1 MKLLILSLVF
11 ILTLNSYA
19 QEFTVHQLDS
29 LYHLFARINN
39 VEAVNENKQNTGE
52 VTEIIKCG
60 LDLVTTIKRNLNN
73 FSPDQQNVLSKIL
86 DRSVRQVSVVSPG
99 GFFRVHYD
107 TLGGNRV
114 GYDINLFLQALDSS
128 YNFEVNYLGYQAPP
142 QDGSQGG
149 DGKYDVY
156 VQDLFNTYGY
166 TTPEQNVGVS
176 NWTSYIN
183 IDNDFGTDFYTHG
196 IDAARVTAAHEF
208 HHAIQMGSY
217 APIDPSEPY
226 RNNDRWFYEITSTAF
241 EEFVFDYVNDYYAY
255 MPHYFN
261 NPSKSIVRF
270 TSGVDAYDLAIWN
283 IYVQKNFG
291 FDIIKS
297 QWDRIPTMS
306 AIKSI
311 ALSFID
317 DSTNLGNELNKF
329 GIWCYFTG
337 NRNIFPDEYFE
348 EADEYPMLVSTA
360 DMDFNSLSQVYN
372 MTVNPAANYFL
383 NIDLLPTSEN
393 LFTIITNSDWQKV
406 IDNYT
411 QSLDFSFTVFNDS
424 SAGNKTINEYYSVTF
439 NRENQQYWNN
449 AGILNNEVVYG
460 DTAYNIP
467 ELESE
472 TFAYPTPYKKSS
484 AGKIRFAFQSY
495 LIKGDEVNLNIYS
508 SGLEIMYSGNPSIRA
523 SYLKNSNKY
532 CEVIIDGSEINF
544 ATGVYIYVIK
554 SGDQIWKGKLVIF
567 ND

>member
-1 MKLLILSLVF
+1 MKLLILTLVF

-29 LYHLFARINN
+29 LYHLFALINN
-39 VEAVNENKQNTGE
+39 VETVNENKQNTGE

-73 FSPDQQNVLSKIL
+73 FSPDQQNLLSKIL

-217 APIDPSEPY
+217 APIDPNEPY

-329 GIWCYFTG
+329 GIWCYFTNQRAIEG
-337 NRNIFPDEYFE
+337 RYFE
-348 EADEYPMLVSTA
+348 EAIEYPLLSATA
-360 DMDFNSLSQVYN
+360 NMNFSGSSQIYN
-372 MTVNPAANYFL
+372 MNLFPSSNYFL
-383 NIDLLPTSEN
+383 KINLPGSDGV
-393 LFTIITNSDWQKV
+393 FYSISTNSDWQKT
-406 IDNYT
+406 IDDYT
-411 QSLDFSFTVFNDS
+411 EMQNCSFSVYANAS
-424 SAGNKTINEYYSVTF
+424 SGDKLINENYSISF
-439 NRENQQYWNN
+439 SRDNQPFWNN
-449 AGILNNEVVYG
+449 AGILNDVVVYG
-460 DTAYNIP
+460 DTNYSAPGIVSDTYAFPN
-467 ELESE
+467 
-472 TFAYPTPYKKSS
+472 PYKLSS
-484 AGKIRFAFQSY
+484 AETIKIDFQTD
-495 LIKGDEVNLNIYS
+495 KGIGEDVDLNIYS
-508 SGLEIMYSGNPSIRA
+508 SGLELYFSGKKIIQSGYA
-523 SYLKNSNKY
+523 KNSKRY
-532 CEVIIDGSEINF
+532 RRIFFDKSDADFSSGVYFYVIKAGSEIF
-544 ATGVYIYVIK
+544 
-554 SGDQIWKGKLVIF
+554 KGKLVIF